1 MPSDYY
7 SEGLL
12 FKVCLHRRH
21 VIASELELSAIAD
34 FWRRPSGVADQNH
47 SITKLS
53 KRDSIGVSDVQVAD
67 ITTPNTLQS
76 TEIQQL
82 SVCI

>member
-34 FWRRPSGVADQNH
+34 FWSSGP
-47 SITKLS
+47 
-53 KRDSIGVSDVQVAD
+53 R
-67 ITTPNTLQS
+67 
-76 TEIQQL
+76 E
-82 SVCI
+82 